1 MFVKRVRRIAAIAAD
16 CRSAGLRLRGFESL
30 RTHKKYTQQGIFC
43 GCGAGKLLCLRRGS
57 NRRSVPRF
65 SGSEPRPAVLNE
77 YKRDS
82 AKCEVRSWG
91 INAPPHPK
99 KISPAGF
106 FLGVRSRQTAL
117 PAKGLEPAERV
128 SYHPPFLKS

>member
-1 MFVKRVRRIAAIAAD
+1 MAAIAGD
-16 CRSAGLRLRGFESL
+16 CRSAALRLRGFESL
-30 RTHKKYTQQGIFC
+30 RPHKKYTQQGIFC

-57 NRRSVPRF
+57 NRLSVPRF

-82 AKCEVRSWG
+82 AKCEFSNCG
-91 INAPPHPK
+91 INVPPHPQ
-99 KISPAGF
+99 KIYPAGY
-106 FLGVRSRQTAL
+106 LLWVRSRQTAL

-128 SYHPPFLKS
+128 SYHPPFL